1 MGALADM
8 LQPSEFRGAR
18 MVVEIDSHF
27 DTITFIVFFMLNFL
41 ILGTSTSGV
50 PIKTMFPLLVLWFGI
65 SVPLV
70 FLEAYFAV

>member
-1 MGALADM
+1 MA
-8 LQPSEFRGAR
+8 
-18 MVVEIDSHF
+18 VEIAIILTTLLF
-27 DTITFIVFFMLNFL
+27 PVITFIVFFMLNFL

-65 SVPLV
+65 SMSLV